1 MGKRWFVAF
10 WLMAQFALAGMA
22 LGAEGWT
29 VPTVHLP
36 TGERHPAIACTPDEL
51 ARLRAAYKGTG
62 SGHNVAAG
70 VVAAVDR
77 FLKEPVTFPPRGGQH
92 NQWYQCEACE
102 LGLETLSDT
111 QHRCPKCGKIYTG
124 EPYDDVVFKR
134 YHSRNL
140 SRMRQAAWAYA
151 ITGEK
156 KYADYAS
163 KVLLGY
169 ADRYLKYPY
178 HTNSATKKPK
188 GLSGGHIDEQT
199 LGEATAL
206 SQIIAPA
213 YDLIHDSPTLSC
225 ADRSAIE
232 EQLIRPMLQNMDRH
246 KAGKSNWQTWHNAA
260 MLCGGAMIGD
270 ESWVR
275 KAIEQPGQGFAFQMG
290 TCLSEEG
297 MWYENSWGYHFY
309 TLHALVETCEGARRL
324 GIDLWSHPKLKKMFL
339 LPIRYAMAN
348 GSLPR
353 FGDDVNATTQRI
365 GPLGEPAYMVY
376 REPLLIPY
384 LPQTPTLQGVLLGRQ
399 PVKQAPRHSLRVGS
413 KVMPSAGHAILRTAG
428 PAGLTAAFTFS
439 PYGGGH
445 GHYDKLSFVLF
456 GHQRELAVDP
466 GRAASQAYRL
476 PIHKQ
481 WYKATISHNTVV
493 VDGHSQE
500 PVAGTLRLFA
510 GNEQYAAVVAD
521 CDTAYKG
528 VAHRRLLVMTPTYLL
543 VFDRLD
549 SPDKD
554 RRFDWLYHN
563 RGSQARC
570 DAAVEQADFSPEP
583 PGYQYIRNV
592 RQGTSDKPIRVAF
605 LDKAITT
612 HLTVASEPDSHV
624 FVGDGPGS
632 SVLERVPLSI
642 IRPTGRH
649 VHFVAAIEPVSGD
662 ARPSVSSV
670 AWRQEGG
677 GVTIE
682 VASAKGVDSVRLT
695 DDMGIQ
701 IASGGKPV
709 LTSRPAG
716 RN

>member
-1 MGKRWFVAF
+1 MRNPLSTGS
-10 WLMAQFALAGMA
+10 WLLALFTVAGMA
-22 LGAEGWT
+22 LGAESWT
-29 VPTVHLP
+29 VPAVRLP
-36 TGERHPAIACTPDEL
+36 SAGRHPVIACTPEEL
-51 ARLRAAYKGTG
+51 VRLRAAYKGTG
-62 SGHNVAAG
+62 PAHDVAAD
-70 VVAAVDR
+70 VVAAVDK
-77 FLKEPVTFPPRGGQH
+77 FLNEPVTFPPRGGQH
-92 NQWYQCEACE
+92 NQWYQCEPCE

-111 QHRCPKCGKIYTG
+111 QHRCPKCGKVHSG

-140 SRMRQAAWAYA
+140 GRMRQAAWACA

-156 KYADYAS
+156 KYADYAA

-178 HTNSATKKPK
+178 HTNSAAKQPK

-199 LGEATAL
+199 LGEATSL
-206 SQIIAPA
+206 SQQIAPA
-213 YDLIHDSPTLSC
+213 YDLIHDSPALSD
-225 ADRSAIE
+225 ADRKAIE
-232 EQLIRPMLQNMDRH
+232 EQLIRPMLQNMDKH

-260 MLCGGAMIGD
+260 MLCGGAVIGD

-275 KAIEQPGQGFAFQMG
+275 KAIEQPGHGFAFQMG
-290 TCLSEEG
+290 ACLSEEG

-339 LPIRYAMAN
+339 LPIHYVMPD

-365 GPLGEPAYMVY
+365 GGLAGPAYMAY
-376 REPLLIPY
+376 REPLLAPY
-384 LPQTPTLQGVLLGRQ
+384 LPATPTLESILLGLGS
-399 PVKQAPRHSLRVGS
+399 VKQASERRLSPVSE
-413 KVMPSAGHAILRTAG
+413 VMPSAGHAILRTSG

-456 GHQRELAVDP
+456 GHGRELAVDP

-493 VDGHSQE
+493 VDGQSQE

-510 GNEQYAAVVAD
+510 GNEQYTAVVAD

-554 RRFDWLYHN
+554 RRFDWFYHN
-563 RGSQARC
+563 RGSEPKC
-570 DAAVEQADFSPEP
+570 DAAVEQADFSTQP
-583 PGYQYIRNV
+583 PGYQYLRNV
-592 RQGTSDKPIRVAF
+592 RQGTSDALIRVAF
-605 LDKAITT
+605 LDNPVTT
-612 HLTVASEPDSHV
+612 YLTVGGEARSQV
-624 FVGDGPGS
+624 LVGDGPGS
-632 SVLERVPLSI
+632 SILERVPLGI
-642 IRPTGRH
+642 IRRTGRQA
-649 VHFVAAIEPVSGD
+649 HFAAVIEPVTGSGQ
-662 ARPSVSSV
+662 PSVSSV
-670 AWRQEGG
+670 AWRQENGR
-677 GVTIE
+677 VTIE
-682 VASAKGVDSVRLT
+682 VASAKGLDSVHLT
-695 DDMGIQ
+695 DGLEIQ
-701 IASGGKPV
+701 IASGGKSV
-709 LTSRPAG
+709 FTSRPAG